1 MLPGTQFKEYLDRA
15 EFIKG
20 LLDGQ
25 QTVEPSAAN
34 GTVGQ
39 KVRPPGG
46 GGGGG
51 DKDVSFF
58 CSSCLTLSRALAC
71 LMGLN
76 GTLIFFLFCCT
87 GV

>member
-1 MLPGTQFKEYLDRA
+1 MTMLAAVQFKEYLDRA

-25 QTVEPSAAN
+25 ETVEPSAAN

-51 DKDVSFF
+51 DKDVS
-58 CSSCLTLSRALAC
+58 SCCALDA
-71 LMGLN
+71 
-76 GTLIFFLFCCT
+76 I
-87 GV
+87 

>member
-1 MLPGTQFKEYLDRA
+1 MILLAAVQFKEYLDRA

-46 GGGGG
+46 GGGG
-51 DKDVSFF
+51 DKDVS
-58 CSSCLTLSRALAC
+58 CCCALDASVNTS
-71 LMGLN
+71 LAQRP
-76 GTLIFFLFCCT
+76 
-87 GV
+87 

>member
-1 MLPGTQFKEYLDRA
+1 MVLLAAVQFKEYLDRA

-46 GGGGG
+46 GGGG
-51 DKDVSFF
+51 DKDVSR
-58 CSSCLTLSRALAC
+58 CCALDASVNMSLVQRPQC
-71 LMGLN
+71 GWALEVVILM
-76 GTLIFFLFCCT
+76 
-87 GV
+87 VQ